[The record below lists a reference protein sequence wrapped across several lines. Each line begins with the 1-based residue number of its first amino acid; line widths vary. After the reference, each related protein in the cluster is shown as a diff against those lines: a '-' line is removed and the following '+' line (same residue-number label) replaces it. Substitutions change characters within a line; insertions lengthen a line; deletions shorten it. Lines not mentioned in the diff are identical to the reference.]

1 MGIKNNLRIIMA
13 KERVDNITDLM
24 EKTGL
29 SRNAINK
36 LWHNENVESV
46 KLGTLLT
53 ICDALNISLNEL
65 IEYVPS
71 KKGHS

>member
-1 MGIKNNLRIIMA
+1 MA